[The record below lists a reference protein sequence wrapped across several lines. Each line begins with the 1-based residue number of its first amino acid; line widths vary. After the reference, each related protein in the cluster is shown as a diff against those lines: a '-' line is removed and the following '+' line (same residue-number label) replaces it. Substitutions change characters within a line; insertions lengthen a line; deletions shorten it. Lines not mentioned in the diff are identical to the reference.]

1 MRTRRA
7 PAARA
12 QVPAASR
19 ASARAEREAVLQES
33 IGAGPSA
40 LEPVAEVRRCAAV
53 PARDARA
60 RRCFRQLRRGQY
72 RVDGEIDLHGLT
84 AATAI
89 PQLRSFLADAMQ
101 HGARVV
107 RVIHGKGLRSG
118 NRGPVL
124 KLVASD
130 YLRRVGAVL
139 AFASA
144 REVDG
149 GSGAILVLLA
159 GRTRSAPARTSNG
172 PCTPR
177 EISTTACAARPSER
191 PMKPSFSVV
200 VALRFTRLGST
211 PSRRATFWHDGFA
224 RLRDARASRPAA
236 SGRR

>member
-1 MRTRRA
+1 MGAGALDKARNILEAVASFGTNLDEHDRQLFRLAMRGVRRMQVDPPRPGGTRPRSR
-7 PAARA
+7 PVARF
-12 QVPAASR
+12 S
-19 ASARAEREAVLQES
+19 RAERAAVLQES

-40 LEPVAEVRRCAAV
+40 LDPVAESGDALLFRRSALSETI
-53 PARDARA
+53 
-60 RRCFRQLRRGQY
+60 FRKLRRGQF

-84 AATAI
+84 AATAV
-89 PQLRSFLADAMQ
+89 PQLRSFLAEALR

-124 KLVASD
+124 KLVTSD

-159 GRTRSAPARTSNG
+159 GKTRS
-172 PCTPR
+172 
-177 EISTTACAARPSER
+177 
-191 PMKPSFSVV
+191 
-200 VALRFTRLGST
+200 
-211 PSRRATFWHDGFA
+211 RR
-224 RLRDARASRPAA
+224 
-236 SGRR
+236 